1 MIVKILERLEA
12 ERKICL
18 EESALISASCIQRIK
33 EIVQE
38 VAKEYGK
45 DTNVPSNEWILC
57 SERLPEKTMP
67 CLVTVDA
74 KNSMQSN
81 PIIMWWIVKDDG
93 QISMFSERKGHWKEQ
108 YYKVIAWQPL
118 PAPYQKGEGK

>member
-45 DTNVPSNEWILC
+45 DTNVRSNGWIPC
-57 SERLPEKTMP
+57 SEQMP
-67 CLVTVDA
+67 QENKLILIYAESTARGGSIRCVAELRNGFWFAQIASDTLGLTG
-74 KNSMQSN
+74 
-81 PIIMWWIVKDDG
+81 IG
-93 QISMFSERKGHWKEQ
+93 QF
-108 YYKVIAWQPL
+108 KVIAWQPL